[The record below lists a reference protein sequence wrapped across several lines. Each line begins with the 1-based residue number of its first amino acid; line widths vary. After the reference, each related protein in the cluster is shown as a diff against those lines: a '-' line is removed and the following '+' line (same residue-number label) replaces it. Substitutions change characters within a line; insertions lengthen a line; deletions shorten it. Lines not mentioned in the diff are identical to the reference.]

1 LKGSGVP
8 TGPRVK
14 YFRDWV
20 PYDPSGS
27 AQPAYGSASAW
38 PVGTTRSWFLSG
50 EGSLVPSRRQIAAG
64 SQTFVNPADGEPSSY
79 SETSG
84 VQSMEPFSS
93 IPPTDPPGTFAAF
106 TSAPLAA
113 DLDSVGI
120 PTLDFSLSATGSD
133 SQLPATEVVLFGKI
147 YDVAPDDSVLLVH
160 RLVSPIRIADLSV
173 PVHLNLPG
181 VVHRYL
187 AGHRL
192 RLVLAA
198 TDQAYV
204 GSRAPHTI
212 TITINPS
219 TPFRLRLPVLSPV
232 K

>member
-1 LKGSGVP
+1 M
-8 TGPRVK
+8 
-14 YFRDWV
+14 
-20 PYDPSGS
+20 
-27 AQPAYGSASAW
+27 
-38 PVGTTRSWFLSG
+38 GTTQSWYLSG
-50 EGSLVPSRRQIAAG
+50 DGTLVSSRRQIAAG
-64 SQTFVNPADGEPSSY
+64 SQTFANPADGEPSSY
-79 SETSG
+79 SETSA
-84 VQSMEPFSS
+84 VQSTEPFSS

-120 PTLDFSLSATGSD
+120 PALDFSLSATGSD

-160 RLVSPIRIADLSV
+160 RLVSPIRIADPSV

-181 VVHRYL
+181 VVHRYP

-198 TDQAYV
+198 SDQAYV

-212 TITINPS
+212 TITVDPS
-219 TPFRLRLPVLSPV
+219 TPFRLRLPVL
-232 K
+232 